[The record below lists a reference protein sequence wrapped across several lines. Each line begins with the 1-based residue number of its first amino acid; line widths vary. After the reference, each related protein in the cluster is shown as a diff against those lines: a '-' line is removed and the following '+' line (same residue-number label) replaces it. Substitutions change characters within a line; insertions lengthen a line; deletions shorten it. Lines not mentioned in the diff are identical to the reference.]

1 MKYQLRIESVE
12 LDKSIISKTVGG
24 FSTNDLYSRP
34 ITIPDDAV
42 GITVMNLM
50 VVKPTASALA
60 LKEIMLCNVGYLVPV
75 EEKIG

>member
-1 MKYQLRIESVE
+1 MKYQLRVESVE
-12 LDKSIISKTVGG
+12 LDKSIISKTISG

-50 VVKPTASALA
+50 VAKPTASNLS
-60 LKEIMLCNVGYLVPV
+60 LKEIMLCNIGYLVPV